1 MFTLIWMIKI
11 NMIWY
16 YKRKIIQTD
25 KLIIR
30 QASKIKMKIWMK
42 FKTLLVA
49 LKLTQINI
57 IKK

>member
-16 YKRKIIQTD
+16 NKHKIIQTD

-30 QASKIKMKIWMK
+30 QVSKIKMKIWMK
-42 FKTLLVA
+42 YKTLSVA
-49 LKLTQINI
+49 LKSKQINI
-57 IKK
+57 IQK